1 MTTMTA
7 EMITQITI
15 AICIAIQ
22 KRGSSLTLLRMAG
35 AARGAYSMI
44 AWRSAMA
51 TACVRV
57 SA

>member
-15 AICIAIQ
+15 AICMAIQ

-35 AARGAYSMI
+35 PAGGAYSMS

>member
-1 MTTMTA
+1 MTA

-15 AICIAIQ
+15 AICMAIQ

-35 AARGAYSMI
+35 PARGAYSMI